1 MSGCCLQIKSFYEEE
16 GVETAVDE
24 VTVRDAPA
32 RTLPIDSIII
42 TAEGIPVVRTI
53 LPGVS

>member
-1 MSGCCLQIKSFYEEE
+1 MHCLQIKSFYEEE